1 MPVVGPSTGV
11 VVTGGASGIGRACV
25 EALAA
30 VGRSV
35 AVWDVNADGA
45 RDVAAALGG
54 TAIGIGADVVDDA
67 AIAAAAEATRHALP
81 SIGGVVHAA
90 GIVSIEPV
98 GEIDFTNFRRVL
110 DVNVTAFARVTQ
122 ALLPDLRRATP
133 GAAIVGIASIEALV
147 GNAVVPAYC
156 SSKAAMLGLT
166 RSMAAALG
174 PEGMRV
180 NAVCPGYV
188 ETPMT
193 ADGLAVPGLREQWES
208 QAALRRIG
216 QPSDIAGVVRF
227 LLSDDAAFVTG
238 QAIVVDGGVLAVG

>member
-1 MPVVGPSTGV
+1 
-11 VVTGGASGIGRACV
+11 
-25 EALAA
+25 
-30 VGRSV
+30 
-35 AVWDVNADGA
+35 
-45 RDVAAALGG
+45 
-54 TAIGIGADVVDDA
+54 
-67 AIAAAAEATRHALP
+67 
-81 SIGGVVHAA
+81 
-90 GIVSIEPV
+90 
-98 GEIDFTNFRRVL
+98 VL
-110 DVNVTAFARVTQ
+110 DVNVTAFARVTP